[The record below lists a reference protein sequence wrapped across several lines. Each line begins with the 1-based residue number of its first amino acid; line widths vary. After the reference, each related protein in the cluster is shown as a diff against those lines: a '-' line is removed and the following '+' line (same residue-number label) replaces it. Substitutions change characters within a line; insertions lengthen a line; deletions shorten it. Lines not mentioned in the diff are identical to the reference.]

1 MTTAYTSLLGLA
13 LPVTGEL
20 SGTWG
25 DTVNNSITSLL
36 DTAVAGTTT
45 LSTDADVTLTSTTGA
60 SNQARQAILLCSGA
74 RTALRTITAPA
85 QSKIYT
91 IINATT
97 GGYSVKLVGA
107 GPTTG
112 LTIPNGASAVVA
124 WNGSDF
130 IEVGSST
137 VGNLTVNGTLT
148 VTGAGSIQGLT
159 VGKGAGAVSTNTAV
173 GASALAANTD
183 TVGYQVAI
191 GYQAGT
197 ANTSGKFNLFVGPL
211 AGYRNTTG
219 VSNSFA
225 GGLAGSGDAVAAYNT
240 TGSYNKAFG
249 SGSLYN
255 NTTASY
261 NTALGYQ
268 SLRGNTIG
276 SASTA
281 VGAAALYT
289 ASSAD
294 YNTAFGYAAG
304 YNATG
309 SNNTY
314 IGMNAGVTA
323 SSGTFNCFVGRS
335 SGGAVTTGGK
345 NTIIGSYDGNQGGL
359 DIRTASNYIVL
370 SDGDGNPRLYNSGTY
385 YWSLV
390 GTSSTTCGAFLWKNS
405 SQTQYWNMEASNT
418 NWYLFSNTT
427 YVYMAQGGTSWVF
440 VSDKRLK
447 ENIVDIDYGLDAV
460 MKIKPRRYDYKVN
473 GKNEIGFVA
482 QELREVI
489 PEAVTGEEIE
499 FAENDTQVERAS
511 KSLGVS
517 KDALIPVLVKAI
529 QELKADLDATK
540 AELAALKG

>member
-1 MTTAYTSLLGLA
+1 MTGVQTCA
-13 LPVTGEL
+13 LPI
-20 SGTWG
+20 S
-25 DTVNNSITSLL
+25 
-36 DTAVAGTTT
+36 
-45 LSTDADVTLTSTTGA
+45 GA
-60 SNQARQAILLCSGA
+60 SN
-74 RTALRTITAPA
+74 
-85 QSKIYT
+85 
-91 IINATT
+91 
-97 GGYSVKLVGA
+97 
-107 GPTTG
+107 
-112 LTIPNGASAVVA
+112 
-124 WNGSDF
+124 
-130 IEVGSST
+130 
-137 VGNLTVNGTLT
+137 
-148 VTGAGSIQGLT
+148 
-159 VGKGAGAVSTNTAV
+159 
-173 GASALAANTD
+173 
-183 TVGYQVAI
+183 VAI
-191 GYQAGT
+191 GYQALYT
-197 ANTSGKFNLFVGPL
+197 DNSNTSVAVGTQ
-211 AGYRNTTG
+211 AGYTATGTLNTFIGNGSGYSMTSGARNTILG
-219 VSNSFA
+219 CY
-225 GGLAGSGDAVAAYNT
+225 SGN
-240 TGSYNKAFG
+240 G
-249 SGSLYN
+249 
-255 NTTASY
+255 
-261 NTALGYQ
+261 
-268 SLRGNTIG
+268 
-276 SASTA
+276 
-281 VGAAALYT
+281 
-289 ASSAD
+289 
-294 YNTAFGYAAG
+294 
-304 YNATG
+304 
-309 SNNTY
+309 
-314 IGMNAGVTA
+314 
-323 SSGTFNCFVGRS
+323 
-335 SGGAVTTGGK
+335 
-345 NTIIGSYDGNQGGL
+345 GGL